1 MSSTEN
7 ASAGGTSLPDRLKID
22 HVMTACNCSEGQAIR
37 LLQVSLS
44 DPEMLPLSN
53 FYSTHIMTRN
63 KQKSV
68 IGC

>member
-1 MSSTEN
+1 MSFTEN
-7 ASAGGTSLPDRLKID
+7 ASAGGASLPDRMKID

-44 DPEMLPLSN
+44 DPEMLPSSN
-53 FYSTHIMTRN
+53 FYRTPTMTRN